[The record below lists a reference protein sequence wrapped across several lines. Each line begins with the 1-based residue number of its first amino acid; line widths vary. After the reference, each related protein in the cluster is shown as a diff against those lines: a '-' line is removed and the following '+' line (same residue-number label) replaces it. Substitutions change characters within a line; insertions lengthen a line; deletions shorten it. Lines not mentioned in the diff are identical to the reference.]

1 MKMRSMPWI
10 AAAVAFAIAAP
21 AGAEESDAAAE
32 VSADTVVAVVDG
44 TEITLGHLIL
54 AREQVPQQFQSLPDD
69 TLFDAILEQ
78 LIQQIALADA
88 ASGPLPLRDRV
99 ALDNE
104 RRSRT
109 ANLALTRRALE
120 TVDDALLRDAYAE
133 RYADASPEQ
142 EYNASHILVESRA
155 LAHDL
160 SEALSEGAEFA
171 ELAQEHSADGT
182 AASGGDLGWFGPGM
196 MVAPF
201 EEAVMALEPGEIST
215 PVETQFGW
223 HLIRLDDT
231 RRAEVPE
238 FDEIRGELEQQLQRE
253 AAEALIAEVTEAA
266 DVTRM
271 REDIDPALLRESG
284 LLQD

>member
-1 MKMRSMPWI
+1 MRSMPWI
-10 AAAVAFAIAAP
+10 AAAFALMMT
-21 AGAEESDAAAE
+21 AAA
-32 VSADTVVAVVDG
+32 SAQDQTDANDADADTVVAVVDG
-44 TEITLGHLIL
+44 TEITLGHMIL
-54 AREQVPQQFQSLPDD
+54 AREQVPQQFQELPDE

-78 LIQQIALADA
+78 LIQQTALADVA
-88 ASGPLPLRDRV
+88 TGPLPRRDRV

-120 TVDDALLRDAYAE
+120 TVDDAMLHDAYAE
-133 RYADASPEQ
+133 RYADAEPEQ
-142 EYNASHILVESRA
+142 EYNASHILVETREA
-155 LAHDL
+155 AEELA
-160 SEALSEGAEFA
+160 EALSEGADFA

-182 AASGGDLGWFGPGM
+182 AASGGDLGWFGTGM

-201 EEAVMALEPGEIST
+201 EEAVMALEPGEISD

-231 RRAEVPE
+231 RSAEVPE
-238 FDEIRGELEQQLQRE
+238 FEEIRAELEQQLQRE

-266 DVTRM
+266 DITRTSD
-271 REDIDPALLRESG
+271 DIDPALLRESG

>member
-1 MKMRSMPWI
+1 MRSTPWI
-10 AAAVAFAIAAP
+10 AAAFALVMATPAVAQEP
-21 AGAEESDAAAE
+21 ADADN
-32 VSADTVVAVVDG
+32 VDADSVIAVVDG
-44 TEITLGHLIL
+44 TEITLGHMIQ
-54 AREQVPQQFQSLPDD
+54 AREQVPQQFQQLPDE

-78 LIQQIALADA
+78 LIQQTALADA
-88 ASGPLPLRDRV
+88 ATGPLPRRDRV

-104 RRSRT
+104 TRSRT
-109 ANLALTRRALE
+109 ANLALTRRALD
-120 TVDDALLRDAYAE
+120 TVDDAMLRDAYAE

-142 EYNASHILVESRA
+142 EYNASHILVETREAAEELAEA
-155 LAHDL
+155 LA
-160 SEALSEGAEFA
+160 EGADFG

-201 EEAVMALEPGEIST
+201 EEAVMALEPGEISA

-223 HLIRLDDT
+223 HIVRLDDT
-231 RRAEVPE
+231 RTAEVPE
-238 FDEIRGELEQQLQRE
+238 FDDIRGELEQQLQRE

-266 DVTRM
+266 EITRM
-271 REDIDPALLRESG
+271 REGIDPALLRESE